1 MNKYNQLTVL
11 EEVNQNKRWMYKVQC
26 DCGKV
31 EIKRKDWVISGR
43 TTSCKSCASK
53 RTAKNY
59 PPPTNRKGCQGLSGT
74 HFLSIK
80 NGALRRKIAFDL
92 TPEFLWE
99 LYLKQDGRCALTNIP
114 LTLDCLIRNNNVDW
128 KYITASLDRIDN
140 TKPYIESNVWWVH
153 KTVNRLKN
161 NYSLEELLY
170 WSKLLLE
177 KHGNPDP
184 SVANEIEVATKEQR
198 LGIEDSTNN
207 MPTSARHPDPV
218 KHCLVYKQDGCCHV
232 DGFLCDYNTCDI
244 RLNWMKI

>member
-11 EEVNQNKRWMYKVQC
+11 EEVKHNNRIMYKVQC

-31 EIKRKDWVISGR
+31 EIKRKDWVRSGR

-53 RTAKNY
+53 RTAKQY
-59 PPPTNRKGCQGLSGT
+59 PPPINRKGCSGLSGT

-80 NGALRRKIAFDL
+80 NGALRRNIPFDL
-92 TPEFLWE
+92 TPEVLWK
-99 LYLKQDGRCALTNIP
+99 LYENQKGLCALTNVPII
-114 LTLDCLIRNNNVDW
+114 LVNKIKNQNVDW
-128 KYITASLDRIDN
+128 SIITASLDRIDN
-140 TKPYIESNVWWVH
+140 NKGYEIGNVWWVH
-153 KTVNRLKN
+153 KEVNRLKN

-184 SVANEIEVATKEQR
+184 SVVNEIEVTTKEQR

-207 MPTSARHPDPV
+207 MPTSAQQPEDSYWIEQGN
-218 KHCLVYKQDGCCHV
+218 KHTEALKASMRAHIKQIFG
-232 DGFLCDYNTCDI
+232 
-244 RLNWMKI
+244 

>member
-1 MNKYNQLTVL
+1 MFVIMLELNQLKGVSMNKYNQLTVL
-11 EEVNQNKRWMYKVQC
+11 EEVNQNKRWMFKVQC

-31 EIKRKDWVISGR
+31 EIKRKDWVVSGW

-53 RTAKNY
+53 RTAKKF
-59 PPPTNRKGCQGLSGT
+59 PPPVNRKGCFGLSGT

-80 NGALRRKIAFDL
+80 NGAEKRNIDFKL
-92 TPEFLWE
+92 TPEFLWK
-99 LYLKQDGRCALTNIP
+99 LYENQKGLCALTNLPIV
-114 LTLDCLIRNNNVDW
+114 LTNKIKNQNVDW
-128 KYITASLDRIDN
+128 DVITASLDRIDN
-140 TKPYIESNVWWVH
+140 TKSYTEDNVWWVH

-184 SVANEIEVATKEQR
+184 SVVNEIKVTTTEQR

-207 MPTSARHPDPV
+207 MPTSAQHPN
-218 KHCLVYKQDGCCHV
+218 
-232 DGFLCDYNTCDI
+232 DYG
-244 RLNWMKI
+244 

>member
-1 MNKYNQLTVL
+1 MKGLSMNKFNQLTVL
-11 EEVNQNKRWMYKVQC
+11 EEVNQNRRWMYKVQC

-53 RTAKNY
+53 RTAQSY
-59 PPPTNRKGCQGLSGT
+59 PPPINRKGCNGLSGT
-74 HFLSIK
+74 HFLTIK
-80 NGALRRKIAFDL
+80 QGAKRRNILFDL
-92 TPEFLWE
+92 TPEFLWK
-99 LYLKQDGRCALTNIP
+99 LYENQHGRCALTNLPII
-114 LTLDCLIRNNNVDW
+114 LDCKIKDHNVDW
-128 KYITASLDRIDN
+128 DVITASLDRIDS

-184 SVANEIEVATKEQR
+184 SVVKEIKVTTKEQR
-198 LGIEDSTNN
+198 LGIEDSI
-207 MPTSARHPDPV
+207 
-218 KHCLVYKQDGCCHV
+218 Q
-232 DGFLCDYNTCDI
+232 
-244 RLNWMKI
+244 

>member
-1 MNKYNQLTVL
+1 MNRYNQLTVL
-11 EEVNQNKRWMYKVQC
+11 EEVKHKNRLMYKVQC

-31 EIKRKDWVISGR
+31 EIKRKDWVKSGR

-59 PPPTNRKGCQGLSGT
+59 PPPINFKGIGGLSKT
-74 HFLSIK
+74 HFSYIKHCAKIRNIPFSLSI
-80 NGALRRKIAFDL
+80 
-92 TPEFLWE
+92 EFLWN
-99 LYLKQDGRCALTNIP
+99 LYIKQKGLCALTNIP
-114 LTLDCLIRNNNVDW
+114 ITLEVAIKDCNVDW
-128 KYITASLDRIDN
+128 NIITASLDRIDS

-153 KTVNRLKN
+153 KRINRLKN

-184 SVANEIEVATKEQR
+184 SVVNEIKVTTTEQR

-207 MPTSARHPDPV
+207 MPTSAQHPDSFPYEATLLFDNETRVV
-218 KHCLVYKQDGCCHV
+218 KG
-232 DGFLCDYNTCDI
+232 
-244 RLNWMKI
+244 WMKI